1 MQIGNKLF
9 PYPTLNNVG
18 LRSCFKET
26 TYSFKC
32 SDYSDGKNYI
42 LGDAHI
48 ELNNHNIIK
57 MIEDGMLGIGLIV
70 ECSATVY
77 RKMFEIGIEPRTIC
91 IPIGDLRDK
100 VVISCYVYA
109 KRDIN
114 NFSDKDF
121 LEEYDGYTFN
131 IEKNDIIAIDDGFST
146 IIDYDENIDKKVSS
160 IFQVIRDKST
170 DAMGIEMKT
179 KKIIITLPDQEFN
192 NYNSL
197 RTTDNYQ
204 NIIFSMMAIPALQ
217 NCLKELQ
224 DKINY
229 GESDMDSLEMDYQ
242 WFISVK
248 NAYKKQ
254 FDVELSEDTFKQ
266 IDIVKISQ
274 KLLNDG
280 NLNAIKDLFEIATKK
295 NLIGG
300 EDDE

>member
-26 TYSFKC
+26 TYSFEC
-32 SDYSDGKNYI
+32 TDSNDGKNYI

-48 ELNNHNIIK
+48 ELSNENIRK
-57 MIEDGMLGIGLIV
+57 MIEEEMLGIGLIV

-77 RKMFEIGIEPRTIC
+77 RKMFEIGLEPRNIC
-91 IPIGDLRDK
+91 IPIGELRDK

-109 KRDIN
+109 KRDID
-114 NFSDKDF
+114 NFVDSDF
-121 LEEYDGYTFN
+121 LEEYDGYSFN
-131 IEKNDIIAIDDGFST
+131 IEKNDIIAIDDGFTT
-146 IIDYDENIDKKVSS
+146 IIDYDEDIDKKVSS
-160 IFQVIRDKST
+160 IFQVIRDKSA
-170 DAMGIEMKT
+170 DAMGVEMKT
-179 KKIIITLPDQEFN
+179 KKIVITLPDQEFN

-204 NIIFSMMAIPALQ
+204 NIIFSMMAIPALEY
-217 NCLKELQ
+217 CLKELQ

-229 GESDMDSLEMDYQ
+229 DEADMDSLEMDYP

-254 FDVELSEDTFKQ
+254 FDEELSEDIFKQ
-266 IDIVKISQ
+266 MNITKVSQ

-280 NLNAIKDLFEIATKK
+280 NLNAIRDLFEIATKK

-300 EDDE
+300 DDDE